1 MLGAR
6 AAKSELFGQ
15 VRAESAS
22 DEEQCFAITDRLP
35 ELAVGA
41 GEHRRPPCLELIRL
55 LASREKDGVPAVTSQ
70 LAFELAR
77 PYRRDRRQR
86 SQAEQ
91 VEAFELLGVEWK
103 LSRGKRSEKGAGVT
117 DLEQTPG
124 SCAGRGKARRERAW
138 RETEPWLA
146 SDRLQKAPAHLT
158 YRFAWSRHTFEVDPD
173 DTVVSHLDHRRQV
186 VKRSR
191 DELTYANGR
200 FLVGEDE
207 CRLRAKMLGVAHRH
221 PGCDAERHRL
231 FRRRHHVLVP
241 AADDD
246 RRSIQV
252 RPPGELEVIG

>member
-103 LSRGKRSEKGAGVT
+103 LSR
-117 DLEQTPG
+117 
-124 SCAGRGKARRERAW
+124 
-138 RETEPWLA
+138 
-146 SDRLQKAPAHLT
+146 
-158 YRFAWSRHTFEVDPD
+158 
-173 DTVVSHLDHRRQV
+173 
-186 VKRSR
+186 
-191 DELTYANGR
+191 
-200 FLVGEDE
+200 
-207 CRLRAKMLGVAHRH
+207 
-221 PGCDAERHRL
+221 
-231 FRRRHHVLVP
+231 
-241 AADDD
+241 
-246 RRSIQV
+246 
-252 RPPGELEVIG
+252 